1 MRSSASKNE
10 HPTLI
15 KIIPWLHFGG
25 ALITVVLYAL
35 FSAVHSEL
43 GGEISVGE
51 SPGFAWV
58 RANIN
63 GCIWLGLVYL
73 ILVGWL
79 QHRQMKHYS
88 SARYIRLLQIFV
100 RLEILS
106 IAASALVFYSQRIDF
121 LPIVHSVLLVAIL
134 SQGVLTFWGYGIIH
148 VDFTG
153 VGFQKSETNAAL
165 FLILLF
171 LLGAAIGYLEPSW
184 RRLTDQVALDSDFE
198 YLLRYVYP
206 SILSGITNVWFGIG
220 MLVIISVLSYLR
232 SKFGN
237 RQGLNTLFYFLTFF
251 SVLAFFGAIFFGT
264 LFYAISWQ
272 ISRLHQQFT
281 VLLLF
286 FLLSIGGSVLS
297 TAALFRI
304 SRQAPQAR
312 TASFVGIV
320 SFTFGAAILLP
331 LTWLF
336 TLKRT
341 TKTTWLLFLFSIFSA
356 SVMVG
361 YLVLFGEVFNPWF
374 TAFSFLKG
382 AILKLVSVVAA
393 GAALLM
399 LGALFDFKPK
409 DMSRRFRPLI
419 FLALTAFFSCLPFYV
434 LDNYPEV
441 KSATL
446 QFNELARVDAT
457 FARELVNTLGLD
469 SWIRLGQ
476 SPSQNGNS
484 HPWPQ
489 PWELQK
495 THPSI
500 LPENFNLLVIVVDA
514 LRGDAFHSA
523 GYPRNLTPFLDRW
536 AREETISFRRAYSQG
551 GGSFAAFPFLVAGR
565 SNFTLYGPELHR
577 ENLYLKIAQA
587 EGIKHFM
594 VMRGFGP
601 RHVYPP
607 DYPVIELAIPR
618 ALSDR
623 RSATADE
630 VFDSARNAIG
640 GLAKD
645 NRFLCFL
652 HLMDVHNDLWK
663 KSNGL
668 DFGDKPRDLYDNNL
682 AYIDNAFKQFVK
694 WLKQESIYDRTVIIF
709 TSDHGEQFW
718 EHGASL
724 HGHTLY
730 EEEIRIPLIS
740 LVHGMKGRFEDI
752 PVIAADMAPT
762 IAELAGYSITP
773 PYTDSRMGISLVPL
787 IQRNEEERYLKRD
800 VVGRASFKRRY
811 FLYRNWEWKFIYF
824 AELDLVQ
831 LYNVV
836 NDPAEKNNLIQEE
849 PVLATEME
857 KDLLDYLEKVEG
869 KTYRPLF
876 SD

>member
-1 MRSSASKNE
+1 M
-10 HPTLI
+10 
-15 KIIPWLHFGG
+15 KIIPWLHFLG
-25 ALITVVLYAL
+25 AVIIVILFAL

-51 SPGFAWV
+51 SQGFAWV
-58 RANIN
+58 RANITV
-63 GCIWLGLVYL
+63 CIWLGLVYL

-79 QHRQMKHYS
+79 QHRQTRYS
-88 SARYIRLLQIFV
+88 SSASYRRLLQIFV
-100 RLEILS
+100 WLEIMS
-106 IAASALVFYSQRIDF
+106 IAASALVFYYQRF
-121 LPIVHSVLLVAIL
+121 NLLPIVHSVLVLAIL
-134 SQGVLTFWGYGIIH
+134 SQGVLTFWGWVIIH
-148 VDFTG
+148 VDLTD
-153 VGFQKSETNAAL
+153 VEFQKSETNAGL

-171 LLGAAIGYLEPSW
+171 LIGAAIGYLEPSW
-184 RRLTDQVALDSDFE
+184 RRLTDQVALDSEFE
-198 YLLRYVYP
+198 CLLRYGYP
-206 SILSGITNVWFGIG
+206 PILSGITNVWFGIG
-220 MLVIISVLSYLR
+220 MLAVIHGISYLR
-232 SKFGN
+232 SKFGKL
-237 RQGLNTLFYFLTFF
+237 QGLKNLFYFFTFF
-251 SVLAFFGAIFFGT
+251 FMLAFFGAILLGT
-264 LFYAISWQ
+264 LFYAVSWQ
-272 ISRLHQQFT
+272 ICKLHQQST

-297 TAALFRI
+297 TAAFFRI
-304 SRQAPQAR
+304 GSQAPQAR
-312 TASFVGIV
+312 TASLVGIV
-320 SFTFGAAILLP
+320 SLTFGAAILLP
-331 LTWLF
+331 LTWLL

-341 TKTTWLLFLFSIFSA
+341 TKATWLMLLLSIFSA

-361 YLVLFGEVFNPWF
+361 YLVLFGEIFNPWF
-374 TAFSFLKG
+374 TSFSFLKG
-382 AILKLVSVVAA
+382 AILKFASVVAA
-393 GAALLM
+393 GATVLM
-399 LGALFDFKPK
+399 LEALFDFKPK
-409 DMSRRFRPLI
+409 DLSRRFRPVMV
-419 FLALTAFFSCLPFYV
+419 LALTAFFSCLPFYV
-434 LDNYPEV
+434 LGYYPEV

-446 QFNELARVDAT
+446 QFNELTRVDAT

-489 PWELQK
+489 PWKLKK
-495 THPSI
+495 TQPSN

-565 SNFTLYGPELHR
+565 SNFELYGPELHR

-587 EGIKHFM
+587 EGIEHFM

-607 DYPVIELAIPR
+607 NYPVIELAIPR

-630 VFDSARNAIG
+630 VFYSASNAIG
-640 GLAKD
+640 RLSKD
-645 NRFLCFL
+645 DRFLCFL
-652 HLMDVHNDLWK
+652 HLMDVHNELWK
-663 KSNGL
+663 KSDGL
-668 DFGDKPRDLYDNNL
+668 DFGNQPRDLYDNNL
-682 AYIDNAFKQFVK
+682 SYIDNAFKRFVK
-694 WLKQESIYDRTVIIF
+694 WLKHERIYDRTVIIF
-709 TSDHGEQFW
+709 TSDHGEQFG

-773 PYTDSRMGISLVPL
+773 PYDDSRMGISLVPL
-787 IQRNEEERYLKRD
+787 IRRNKEEPYLERD

-824 AELDLVQ
+824 AELDLLQ

-836 NDPAEKNNLIQEE
+836 DDPLEKNNLIQEE
-849 PVLATEME
+849 PVLAAEME

-869 KTYRPLF
+869 KTYRSLL